1 MKILAIETSC
11 DETAVS
17 IVDATGGLK
26 KPTFKILSSVTLS
39 QANIHAQYGGVFPAI
54 AKREHSKSLIP
65 ILKEALTKAR
75 LLKKKKTHV
84 LNSKFKILNSL
95 LEREPELREQFFE
108 FIPTIKKPDID
119 AIAVTYGP
127 GLEPALWVGI
137 NFAKALSL
145 AWNVPI
151 IPVNHME
158 GHSVA
163 ALLVQK
169 LTPTPRGR
177 GSDRSVGEHQK
188 DYTLAPIKFPIL
200 ALLISGGHTE
210 LVLTNNL
217 LSYKVIGETHD
228 DAVGEAFD
236 KVARMLGLPYPG
248 GPEISKIAEI
258 WEKYP
263 EQTRKNAEKIL
274 RESASGQHESAFR
287 LPRPML
293 HSGDFNFSFSG
304 LKTAVLYTIK
314 KIPKLTDEIKA
325 SIAKEFEEAV
335 TEVLV
340 KKTLRAAEEFGA
352 KTIIIGGGVAANKRI
367 RKRFEESINPPTFPS
382 SIKPRGKNLKQPFV
396 LVAEPPDTVEGGGIK
411 KLSPRMSL
419 YISNKELSTDNAV
432 MIALAG
438 YLRAIGSKKRARGAT
453 SYPNP
458 RTIKA
463 VGNLRLS

>member
-11 DETAVS
+11 DETAIS
-17 IVDATGGLK
+17 IVDARGGLK
-26 KPTFKILSSVTLS
+26 RPTFKILSSVTLS
-39 QANIHAQYGGVFPAI
+39 QAKIHAHYGGVFPAI
-54 AKREHSKSLIP
+54 AKREHGKNLIP
-65 ILKEALTKAR
+65 ILKQALRESNFLHQQPTTNNIQQ
-75 LLKKKKTHV
+75 KKKKLQT
-84 LNSKFKILNSL
+84 L
-95 LEREPELREQFFE
+95 LEREPELREHLFE
-108 FIPTIKKPDID
+108 FIPTIKKPNVD

-145 AWNVPI
+145 VWNIPV

-163 ALLVQK
+163 ALLVQEFPPK
-169 LTPTPRGR
+169 ADPPLAEKIKSKKSE
-177 GSDRSVGEHQK
+177 GSREVTRSK

-210 LVLTNNL
+210 LVLMNNL
-217 LSYKVIGETHD
+217 LSYEVIGETRD

-248 GPEISKIAEI
+248 GPYISALAEI
-258 WEKYP
+258 ADK
-263 EQTRKNAEKIL
+263 RGLNADK
-274 RESASGQHESAFR
+274 RR
-287 LPRPML
+287 YVLPRPML

-314 KIPKLTDEIKA
+314 KIPNLTNDIKA

-335 TEVLV
+335 TDVLT
-340 KKTLRAAEEFGA
+340 KKTFRAAEEFGA

-367 RKRFEESINPPTFPS
+367 RKRFEESI
-382 SIKPRGKNLKQPFV
+382 
-396 LVAEPPDTVEGGGIK
+396 K
-411 KLSPRMSL
+411 KLTLRMSL

-438 YLRAIGSKKRARGAT
+438 YLRTLGSKKRAGSNIRY
-453 SYPNP
+453 SNP
-458 RTIKA
+458 RRIKA

>member
-11 DETAVS
+11 DETAIS
-17 IVDATGGLK
+17 IVDARGGLK
-26 KPTFKILSSVTLS
+26 RPTFKILSSVTLS
-39 QANIHAQYGGVFPAI
+39 QAKIHAHYGGVFPAI
-54 AKREHSKSLIP
+54 AKREHGKNLIP
-65 ILKEALTKAR
+65 ILKQALRESNFLHQQPTTNNIQQ
-75 LLKKKKTHV
+75 KKKKLQT
-84 LNSKFKILNSL
+84 L
-95 LEREPELREQFFE
+95 LEREPELRERFFE
-108 FIPTIKKPDID
+108 FIPTIKKPDVD

-137 NFAKALSL
+137 NFAKALAL
-145 AWNVPI
+145 VWNIPV

-163 ALLVQK
+163 ALLVQEFPPK
-169 LTPTPRGR
+169 ADPPLAEKVKSKKSEDSRGVTR
-177 GSDRSVGEHQK
+177 LK

-210 LVLTNNL
+210 LVLMNNL
-217 LSYKVIGETHD
+217 LSYEVIGETRD

-248 GPEISKIAEI
+248 GPYISALAEI
-258 WEKYP
+258 ADK
-263 EQTRKNAEKIL
+263 RGLNADK
-274 RESASGQHESAFR
+274 RR
-287 LPRPML
+287 YVLPRPML

-314 KIPKLTDEIKA
+314 KIPNLTNDIKA

-335 TEVLV
+335 TDVLT
-340 KKTLRAAEEFGA
+340 KKTFRAAEEFGA

-367 RKRFEESINPPTFPS
+367 RKRFEESI
-382 SIKPRGKNLKQPFV
+382 
-396 LVAEPPDTVEGGGIK
+396 K
-411 KLSPRMSL
+411 KLTPRMSL

-438 YLRAIGSKKRARGAT
+438 YLRTLGNKKRVR
-453 SYPNP
+453 SNIWYSNP
-458 RTIKA
+458 RRIKA

>member
-1 MKILAIETSC
+1 MKILSIETSC
-11 DETAVS
+11 DETAIS

-26 KPTFKILSSVTLS
+26 KPTYKILANVTLS
-39 QANIHAQYGGVFPAI
+39 QAKIHAQYGGVFPAI
-54 AKREHSKSLIP
+54 AKREHAKSLIP
-65 ILKEALTKAR
+65 
-75 LLKKKKTHV
+75 LLKQVLAESDFLKLKGKNQNGKLQFKNQNKLKK
-84 LNSKFKILNSL
+84 I
-95 LEREPELREQFFE
+95 LEREQELFSQFVAFVP
-108 FIPTIKKPDID
+108 IIKKPGID

-145 AWNVPI
+145 VWNVPL
-151 IPVNHME
+151 IPINHME
-158 GHSVA
+158 GHAIVA
-163 ALLVQK
+163 LIKKTASR
-169 LTPTPRGR
+169 PTKTFTIESIR
-177 GSDRSVGEHQK
+177 
-188 DYTLAPIKFPIL
+188 FPVL

-210 LVLTNNL
+210 LVLTNDL
-217 LSYKVIGETHD
+217 LSYKLIGETRD

-248 GPEISKIAEI
+248 GPEISRIAEL
-258 WEKYP
+258 WEKYT
-263 EQTRKNAEKIL
+263 EQARDNAEKIL
-274 RESASGQHESAFR
+274 RESASSPHESAFR

-314 KIPKLTDEIKA
+314 KIPKLTNEIRA

-340 KKTLRAAEEFGA
+340 KKTFRAAEEFGA
-352 KTIIIGGGVAANKRI
+352 KTIVIGGGAAANKRI
-367 RKRFEESINPPTFPS
+367 RKQFEES
-382 SIKPRGKNLKQPFV
+382 
-396 LVAEPPDTVEGGGIK
+396 IK

-419 YISNKELSTDNAV
+419 YISSKELSTDNAV

-438 YLRAIGSKKRARGAT
+438 YMRALGGKKRAGSAV
-453 SYPNP
+453 SYKNP
-458 RTIKA
+458 RIIKA